1 MYLNCKTYFSFRWGT
16 YSTEALVE
24 AAVEAGATAL
34 ALTNINSTCDAWDF
48 VLLCQQQNIKPIL
61 GAEIRNGDKLL
72 YILIAANN
80 RGFTWINRFL
90 SKYIQA
96 DKPFPE
102 QSSSEH
108 FFIDPADGFVI
119 YPMQS
124 KLPGELL
131 VNEFIGVQPVEVNK
145 LFSWKD
151 HAYKEKLVVQQ
162 PVTFQDKRHYNV
174 HRLLRAVDK
183 NELLSRLPMATFCG
197 TNEFFLSQ
205 NKILEAFKQYP
216 SIVTNTYRLMDACDI
231 TMDFG
236 TDKNKK
242 TFSARKRD
250 DAHLL
255 RKLALD
261 GLQARYA
268 LHNTAAR
275 ERVDKELDIINSLGF
290 NSYFLM
296 TWDIIR
302 YAQSRGFYY
311 VGRGSGANSI
321 VAYCLR
327 ITDVDPIE
335 LDLYFERF
343 LNPYRTSPPDFDID
357 FSWLD
362 RDEVIDYIFKRYGE
376 DHVALVGSY
385 STFQFNAITR
395 ELGKVFGLPKSEV
408 DELGEK
414 GYYYGESRINNF
426 IKHEKQDH
434 IHSLILQYGRL
445 INNFPHH
452 LSVHSGGMLI
462 SEEPLHAYTATFLPP
477 KNFITSQIDMY
488 LAESIGLAK

>member
-16 YSTEALVE
+16 YSTLGLVKQ
-24 AAVEAGATAL
+24 AVDAGATAL

-48 VLLCQQQNIKPIL
+48 VLFCRQANIKPIL

-80 RGFTWINRFL
+80 RGFTWINHFI
-90 SKYIQA
+90 SKHLHA
-96 DKPFPE
+96 DQRFPE
-102 QSSSEH
+102 QSGADP
-108 FFIDPADGFVI
+108 FFFNEQDGYVI
-119 YPMQS
+119 YPLNTKPPS
-124 KLPGELL
+124 DLFP
-131 VNEFIGVQPVEVNK
+131 NEYIGIQPIEVNK
-145 LFSWKD
+145 LFGVNAA
-151 HAYKEKLVVQQ
+151 AYKHKLVVRQ
-162 PVTFQDKRHYNV
+162 PVTFHDKTQFNV
-174 HRLLRAVDK
+174 HRLLRAIDK
-183 NELLSRLPMATFCG
+183 NELLSRLPVESVCG
-197 TNEFFLSQ
+197 VNEYFLAQ
-205 NKILEAFKQYP
+205 HKILEAFSQYP
-216 SIVTNTYRLMDACDI
+216 FIVTNTFRLMDSCEI
-231 TMDFG
+231 HMDFG
-236 TDKNKK
+236 VDKNKK
-242 TFSARKRD
+242 NFSARKKD

-261 GLQARYA
+261 GFKTRYGPN
-268 LHNTAAR
+268 NTVAK
-275 ERVDKELDIINSLGF
+275 ERVDKELDIINRLGF

-302 YAQSRGFYY
+302 YAQHRGFYY

-385 STFQFNAITR
+385 ATFQFNAIMR
-395 ELGKVFGLPKSEV
+395 ELGKVFGLPKSEI
-408 DELGEK
+408 DELGGKRALLWREP
-414 GYYYGESRINNF
+414 
-426 IKHEKQDH
+426 
-434 IHSLILQYGRL
+434 HSKFYQARKAGSYSLRL
-445 INNFPHH
+445 
-452 LSVHSGGMLI
+452 S
-462 SEEPLHAYTATFLPP
+462 
-477 KNFITSQIDMY
+477 
-488 LAESIGLAK
+488 

>member
-16 YSTEALVE
+16 YSTSGLVKE
-24 AAVEAGATAL
+24 AVEAGATAL

-48 VLLCQQQNIKPIL
+48 VLFCQQQNIKPIL

-80 RGFTWINRFL
+80 TGFTWINQFISRH
-90 SKYIQA
+90 IQL
-96 DKPFPE
+96 DQPFPE
-102 QSSSEH
+102 QTGKET
-108 FFIDPADGFVI
+108 FFNAGDGFVI
-119 YPMQS
+119 YPMDAKPPDQ
-124 KLPGELL
+124 LL
-131 VNEFIGVQPVEVNK
+131 QNEFIGIQPTEVNK
-145 LFSWKD
+145 LFSWSEGLLRTNWPQYKD
-151 HAYKEKLVVQQ
+151 KLVVRQ
-162 PVTFQDKRHYNV
+162 PVTFQDKIHFNV
-174 HRLLRAVDK
+174 HRLLRAIDK
-183 NELLSRLPMATFCG
+183 NELLSKLSPSAICG
-197 TNEFFLSQ
+197 SNEYFLSQ

-216 SIVTNTYRLMDACDI
+216 FIITNTYRLMDVCEI
-231 TMDFG
+231 KMDFG

-255 RKLALD
+255 KKLALD
-261 GLQARYA
+261 GLQSRYGM
-268 LHNTAAR
+268 HNTAAKQ
-275 ERVDKELDIINSLGF
+275 RVEKELEIINRLGF

-302 YAQSRGFYY
+302 YAQNRGFYY

-385 STFQFNAITR
+385 ATFQFNAITR
-395 ELGKVFGLPKSEV
+395 ELGKVFGLPKSEI

-414 GYYYGESRINNF
+414 GYYYGESRMQNF
-426 IKHEKQDH
+426 IRH
-434 IHSLILQYGRL
+434 
-445 INNFPHH
+445 
-452 LSVHSGGMLI
+452 
-462 SEEPLHAYTATFLPP
+462 
-477 KNFITSQIDMY
+477 
-488 LAESIGLAK
+488 